1 MAIEETLKS
10 LPVVVVAAHPD
21 DETIGAAGVLPW
33 MRNPYVVHVTD
44 GSPRNLADARAA
56 GFETREAY
64 ARARRQEAL
73 AASEVWPASIPTRT
87 CTLQVPDQEA
97 SVNMAF
103 ISMRLA
109 VDHSRPEARHRAD
122 PSLRRRPSRSRC
134 RGIRRPRRLCTPHHP
149 ARHLRIHVLPCEG
162 RRNGSEG
169 AAAPW
174 KRAASWQA
182 KIQRRGGR
190 RSPGRHANTSAA
202 CSIASPLSSTCCS
215 SFPSTWSG
223 SANRPVYDFAE
234 PPHRGTLFYENFS
247 WGVTGE
253 LWRRLAKQAAH
264 ALGSPC
270 DP

>member
-1 MAIEETLKS
+1 MAIEATLKA

-56 GFETREAY
+56 GFDTRDAY
-64 ARARRQEAL
+64 ARVRRQEAL
-73 AASEVWPASIPTRT
+73 AALRLAGVDPDRT

-103 ISMRLA
+103 VSMRLSVIFRDLKPAIVLTHPYEGGHPDHDA
-109 VDHSRPEARHRAD
+109 VAFAVHAACSRLTSRPEIYEFTSYHAKDAGKTEGGCALEAGCFLAGED
-122 PSLRRRPSRSRC
+122 SGEEVPLTGPSREYKRRMIDC
-134 RGIRRPRRLCTPHHP
+134 FTTQIRML
-149 ARHLRIHVLPCEG
+149 
-162 RRNGSEG
+162 
-169 AAAPW
+169 
-174 KRAASWQA
+174 Q
-182 KIQRRGGR
+182 Q
-190 RSPGRHANTSAA
+190 
-202 CSIASPLSSTCCS
+202 
-215 SFPSTWSG
+215 FPIDVERFRES
-223 SANRPVYDFAE
+223 PVYDFTE

-253 LWRRLAKQAAH
+253 LWRKLAKQAAR

-270 DP
+270 VL

>member
-56 GFETREAY
+56 GYDTREAY

-73 AASEVWPASIPTRT
+73 AALGLAGVDPTRT

-103 ISMRLA
+103 ISMRLGVIIRDLKPAIVLTHPYEGGHPDHDA
-109 VDHSRPEARHRAD
+109 VAFAVHAACARSNNPPAIYEFTSYHAKNAGASTGGAALEAGCFLAGED
-122 PSLRRRPSRSRC
+122 SGEEVPLIGPSREYK
-134 RGIRRPRRLCTPHHP
+134 RRMFDCFTTQQQML
-149 ARHLRIHVLPCEG
+149 
-162 RRNGSEG
+162 
-169 AAAPW
+169 
-174 KRAASWQA
+174 Q
-182 KIQRRGGR
+182 Q
-190 RSPGRHANTSAA
+190 
-202 CSIASPLSSTCCS
+202 
-215 SFPSTWSG
+215 FPMDVERFRES
-223 SANRPVYDFAE
+223 PVYDFAE
-234 PPHRGTLFYENFS
+234 PPHRGTLFYEHFS
-247 WGVTGE
+247 WGVTGA

-270 DP
+270 II